1 MRIFVCRSDQISY
14 LSALSISFSAFLPV
28 WPQRRCFCYRLLA
41 ISLMFIRLALLRLVR
56 NLSLDR
62 SERRRLLK
70 ASVILLRHRRRSLS
84 VMRIFLSRLPASVH
98 NKLWLWRC
106 LVCSDHAV
114 CQLCTSQQIS
124 SELVKAISSTQAYA
138 DAASTLARDRN
149 GYFQRG
155 FEYRSLSR
163 FFCERPPERLLV
175 FHHYDRRGLPD
186 SCDAS
191 WFSSLLDGKSWSPPR
206 ILNL

>member
-1 MRIFVCRSDQISY
+1 
-14 LSALSISFSAFLPV
+14 
-28 WPQRRCFCYRLLA
+28 
-41 ISLMFIRLALLRLVR
+41 MFIRLALLRLVR

-138 DAASTLARDRN
+138 DAVSTLSRDRN

-155 FEYRSLSR
+155 LNTAACLV
-163 FFCERPPERLLV
+163 FCVKKLERLTV
-175 FHHYDRRGLPD
+175 FHHYDRRGFLPI
-186 SCDAS
+186 SWRDAL
-191 WFSSLLDGKSWSPPR
+191 WPSSLLDGKSWSPPR